1 MTGSAVRC
9 SKLFTTS
16 CIVWTSK
23 SWTMI
28 RKATAAELLVS
39 GYVFSFFMGL
49 SLDALLSYTYM
60 PGESLCFV
68 EKMSLFKISE
78 LQLRAM
84 FGTCP
89 AHLLAH
95 DCDVVQRYIYIFFSV
110 CPSRG
115 IHSAGI
121 VGPSPSEAQK

>member
-1 MTGSAVRC
+1 MTGSAVRF

-49 SLDALLSYTYM
+49 SLDALLSFRRVPLLRREDEPVQNKRAAAEGHVRYM
-60 PGESLCFV
+60 SSPF
-68 EKMSLFKISE
+68 
-78 LQLRAM
+78 
-84 FGTCP
+84 T
-89 AHLLAH
+89 
-95 DCDVVQRYIYIFFSV
+95 
-110 CPSRG
+110 
-115 IHSAGI
+115 SA
-121 VGPSPSEAQK
+121 

>member
-1 MTGSAVRC
+1 MGLEVIFFLHTFFLPLFLSRHYQLRRMCVTGSAVRF

-16 CIVWTSK
+16 CLVWTSK

-28 RKATAAELLVS
+28 RKTTAAELLVS
-39 GYVFSFFMGL
+39 GYVISFFMGL

-68 EKMSLFKISE
+68 EKINLFKISE

-84 FGTCP
+84 FGTRP

-95 DCDVVQRYIYIFFSV
+95 DCDVVQR
-110 CPSRG
+110 
-115 IHSAGI
+115 
-121 VGPSPSEAQK
+121 